1 MRQAIEFINRQKELG
16 IIKNSILSPETY
28 LIYIQGSGGIGKTRL
43 LHEIPAFLKRQ
54 NIPNICLDV
63 IDFDDLSL
71 HFPDNFI
78 HFLLERIP
86 SVEEA
91 DKKYVYDE
99 LDELHRVELIND
111 SHETQTKQQFRLI
124 KALTSILNKVSK
136 QVPIIMRFDT
146 IEKMPT
152 DIRTVMLMLAR
163 ELQRGNLVFTGRYD
177 NNQKK
182 WKNLLKDMD
191 IGESKF
197 IDLAPFNENACQK
210 YLKEKERQLQISL
223 SEYNKNETIRLSNGS
238 PILIDLAVE
247 YFAKVPEFKLE
258 RLSHETEKAFFERR
272 LVQYVQSIR
281 GNMERLVLLLS
292 RVYPLNLEMMAKA
305 LRLKNKDAQQLFE
318 DALLEAFIKPIR
330 LQNDEIVITLHDEMR
345 NLIIK
350 YVWDAIDPTLYRRQK
365 DSCVAKDIFRG
376 EDNRFR
382 DEKRVI
388 EKKEYLTQDD
398 KIQQM
403 ILRRYRE
410 VSTETWVMHGLY
422 CDFETGFE
430 EWVNLVDKI
439 RSEGRK
445 YSFVFKLC
453 QYVKEYFSDNA
464 PYVVNITDNKKNQF
478 FFRDARANQDLGNY
492 EIAEKEYYDL
502 LKHFP
507 EQRRQIYNMLGV
519 LKRDQGHL
527 EDAIEWQKKS
537 LSLVDKTDYKIIS
550 MIENQIGYLYRLY
563 KDTDPDS
570 SQDAK
575 EHYNKALKA
584 ALKYHE
590 ELTAE
595 MLDEKNIILSH
606 IASIKNNLG
615 YIQGL
620 KRNYE
625 VAELLCKEAIDVWK
639 KVGREREIAWA
650 KINLGVMARDQ
661 RQYQQSAQ
669 RLQEAIDVLDKD
681 DDYRELC
688 QAYLQ
693 LGWTQWFMGAINSDL
708 EERIALLNQAQ
719 HSLEKARNTAINSG
733 YRQELPDI
741 YHQLASVYWYLGIQT
756 GNPELKEMARNTN
769 LKAIEFSKELS
780 NHRYFVDAVLGEM
793 EFDYEDGIDKNIEMH
808 LEMLEPHIGDKYPL
822 YFGRLHRILGDWA
835 YKEYDLVK
843 AVSEYALA
851 FSLINKHG
859 GYGPYAIEIEL
870 ERLAQKIR
878 SLPSFD
884 EVNKF
889 LGYLREFWSQDDI
902 RKQKQHLDLLFWL
915 DQQEEQLELL
925 GIGN

>member
-1 MRQAIEFINRQKELG
+1 MRQAIEFINRQKELD

-28 LIYIQGSGGIGKTRL
+28 LIYIQGDGGIGKTRL
-43 LHEIPAFLKRQ
+43 LHEIPAFLQRQ
-54 NIPNICLDV
+54 NIPNVCLDV

-71 HFPDNFI
+71 HFPDNFT

-99 LDELHRVELIND
+99 LEELHRVELIND
-111 SHETQTKQQFRLI
+111 SHETQAKQQLRLI

-136 QVPIIMRFDT
+136 KAPIIIRFDT

-152 DIRTVMLMLAR
+152 DIRTVILMLAR
-163 ELQRGNLVFTGRYD
+163 ELQRGNLVFAGRYD
-177 NNQKK
+177 NDQTK
-182 WKNLLKDMD
+182 WGNLLKD
-191 IGESKF
+191 IGILGSEF
-197 IDLAPFNENACQK
+197 IDLAPFNENACRK
-210 YLKEKERQLQISL
+210 YLKEKERQLQTSL

-258 RLSHETEKAFFERR
+258 PLSNETEKAFFERR
-272 LVQYVQSIR
+272 LVQYIQSIR

-292 RVYPLNLEMMAKA
+292 RVYPLNSEMIAKA
-305 LRLKNKDAQQLFE
+305 LRLKDKEAQQLFE
-318 DALLEAFIKPIR
+318 DALLEAFIKLIR

-345 NLIIK
+345 DLIVK
-350 YVWDAIDPTLYRRQK
+350 YVWNAIDPTLYRRQQ
-365 DSCVAKDIFRG
+365 DSCVAKEIFRG
-376 EDNRFR
+376 EDSRLR
-382 DEKRVI
+382 DEKKAI
-388 EKKEYLTQDD
+388 EKKERLTQDD

-410 VSTETWVMHGLY
+410 VATERWVMHALY
-422 CDFETGFE
+422 CDFEKGFE
-430 EWVNLVDKI
+430 EWASLVDKI

-453 QYVKEYFSDNA
+453 QYVDEYFSGNA
-464 PYVVNITDNKKNQF
+464 PRIVNITDDKKFQF
-478 FFRDARANQDLGNY
+478 LFRDARSNQDLGNY
-492 EIAEKEYYDL
+492 ELAEKEYYDL
-502 LKHFP
+502 LEHFP
-507 EQRRQIYNMLGV
+507 KRKRQIYNMLGV

-537 LSLVDKTDYKIIS
+537 LGLAEATDYRIIS

-563 KDTDPDS
+563 KDTDPNS
-570 SQDAK
+570 SQVAK
-575 EHYNKALKA
+575 EHYDRALKA
-584 ALKYHE
+584 ALKYHK

-595 MLDEKNIILSH
+595 MLDEKNTILSH

-615 YIQGL
+615 YIKGL
-620 KRNYE
+620 ERNYE

-650 KINLGVMARDQ
+650 KINLGVLARDQ

-708 EERIALLNQAQ
+708 AERIALLNEAQ
-719 HSLEKARNTAINSG
+719 HSLEKARDTAVNSG
-733 YRQELPDI
+733 YRQELPDT

-756 GNPELKEMARNTN
+756 GNSELKKMARSTN
-769 LKAIEFSKELS
+769 LEAIEFSKELS

-793 EFDYEDGIDKNIEMH
+793 EFDYEDGINKNIEMH
-808 LEMLEPHIGDKYPL
+808 LEMLEPYIGNRYPL

-835 YKEYDLVK
+835 YREYDLTK
-843 AVSEYALA
+843 AVSKYALA
-851 FSLINKHG
+851 FPLVNKHG
-859 GYGPYAIEIEL
+859 GYGPYTIEIEL
-870 ERLAQKIR
+870 EGLAQKIK
-878 SLPSFD
+878 SLSSFD

-889 LGYLREFWSQDDI
+889 LNYLRESWSQDDI
-902 RKQKQHLDLLFWL
+902 RKQKQHIDLLFWL